1 MKIIYLGT
9 IPTIHVP
16 EIGKVERG
24 KEIEVK
30 KEIGEKL
37 IKQNPKAWQGSFRDR
52 LVTKKT
58 KKNGGKG

>member
-16 EIGKVERG
+16 KIGKVERG
-24 KEIEVK
+24 KEITVSESLGK
-30 KEIGEKL
+30 RL

-52 LVTKKT
+52 LVTKK
-58 KKNGGKG
+58 KKSGGKG